1 MATTN
6 LNLPTLASADAASN
20 FPAAFN
26 DAMDKLDAAYG
37 GLKGVKTKTEDVTTS
52 AGGNATTSLNPQ
64 NVILLSAYTPSDTN
78 KICTPFR
85 ANANTFS
92 LHITDT
98 AGNAVASSTVS
109 VTLSYIEK

>member
-52 AGGNATTSLNPQ
+52 AGGN
-64 NVILLSAYTPSDTN
+64 
-78 KICTPFR
+78 
-85 ANANTFS
+85 
-92 LHITDT
+92 
-98 AGNAVASSTVS
+98 
-109 VTLSYIEK
+109 